1 MTWPM
6 KLLIDKTRRRALR
19 LLVCASLVAAA
30 LFSFGASAAIAQ
42 VGPNADNTPEVA
54 RWMALRARRARN
66 GRPERVSFP
75 LVRKSAGWGCICPEY
90 YIGLSTATT
99 GGSTWVEPLFA
110 RPLSRPSRNMIVIA
124 EGYFTGR
131 RLTRDMRDSSG
142 EPDEW
147 IYQVWEF
154 RVTRVRLLPESHEF
168 YDEDSPLNRVAILRR
183 KR

>member
-1 MTWPM
+1 MMQPV
-6 KLLIDKTRRRALR
+6 KFEINKARRSAARF
-19 LLVCASLVAAA
+19 LVLASLVAAA
-30 LFSFGASAAIAQ
+30 LFSFGAPAAVAQ
-42 VGPNADNTPEVA
+42 VGPNADNTPEVSS
-54 RWMALRARRARN
+54 WMAERARRARN

-75 LVRKSAGWGCICPEY
+75 LVRKSLGWGCICPDY

-99 GGSTWVEPLFA
+99 GGSTWVEPRFT
-110 RPLSRPSRNMIVIA
+110 RPLARPSRNVIVIA

-131 RLTRDMRDSSG
+131 RLTRDLRNGAG

-183 KR
+183 RP